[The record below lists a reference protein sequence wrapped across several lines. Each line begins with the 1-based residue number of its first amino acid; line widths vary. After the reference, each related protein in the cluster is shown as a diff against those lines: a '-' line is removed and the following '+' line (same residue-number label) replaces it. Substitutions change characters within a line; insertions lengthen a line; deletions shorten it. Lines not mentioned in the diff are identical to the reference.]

1 MQRINTMAKKRILVV
16 DDHPLTRKGLCDAI
30 GTQPDL
36 MVCGE
41 AEAWRQALKLI
52 HALQPDIVLLD
63 LNLTDGNGWDL
74 LRHLEAEGIQTPVLV
89 VSVCDEEV
97 YAPRLL
103 QSGAKGYLMKDAP
116 VVKVLE
122 SIRKILDGH
131 IAVSNTMASR
141 LIQTATQ
148 RSGKSYSASEL
159 DQLSNRELQV
169 FELLRQ
175 GKSSRDIAE
184 CMGVSQKTIGTYKAR
199 LMEKCGVRTTPEL
212 LARIQAPA
220 NESPSPEP

>member
-1 MQRINTMAKKRILVV
+1 MTKRRILVV
-16 DDHPLTRKGLCDAI
+16 DDHPLIRKGLCDAVDA
-30 GTQPDL
+30 QADL
-36 MVCGE
+36 VVCGE
-41 AEAWRQALKLI
+41 AEAWRQALKMVQS
-52 HALQPDIVLLD
+52 LQPDIVLLD
-63 LNLTDGNGWDL
+63 LNLSDGNGWDL
-74 LRHLEAEGIQTPVLV
+74 LRQLKAEGIQTPVLV
-89 VSVCDEEV
+89 VSVCDEAV

-116 VVKVLE
+116 ITKVLE

-131 IAVSNTMASR
+131 IAVSDTMAST
-141 LIQTATQ
+141 LIQTATLKN
-148 RSGKSYSASEL
+148 GKSSLASEL

-184 CMGVSQKTIGTYKAR
+184 LMGVSPKTIGTYKAR

-212 LARIQAPA
+212 LARMQTPA
-220 NESPSPEP
+220 NE

>member
-1 MQRINTMAKKRILVV
+1 MVTKKRILVV

-30 GTQPDL
+30 EAQADL

-41 AEAWRQALKLI
+41 AEAWRQALKLVQSL
-52 HALQPDIVLLD
+52 HPDIVLLD

-74 LRHLEAEGIQTPVLV
+74 LRQLEAEGIHTPVLV
-89 VSVCDEEV
+89 VSVCAEEV

-103 QSGAKGYLMKDAP
+103 QSGAKGYLMKDTP
-116 VVKVLE
+116 ITKVME
-122 SIRKILDGH
+122 AIRKILGGH
-131 IAVSNTMASR
+131 IAVSDTMASH

-148 RSGKSYSASEL
+148 RSGKAYSASEL

-175 GKSSRDIAE
+175 GKSSRYIAE

-212 LARIQAPA
+212 LARMQVPA
-220 NESPSPEP
+220 ADPPACG